1 MTLHPDDLASVT
13 AANRDRLMG
22 VAAAISTITNSERD
36 MTNILTIPVDP
47 SRLDAAHAAGILKQ
61 GAWGDGTD
69 AVCMMSA
76 LVPGARSNE
85 ACVTAGWPEW
95 LVALNIGMFDDA
107 ETPDAAWE
115 FAHAVAT
122 ACAGPVDYDAAR
134 DRFLIAVLTEGDYS
148 VSASLS
154 KVQCDEIWWGDC
166 NRAVDTVAA
175 LLTCRLS
182 GEDVTEPLKAAA
194 AAARAACAEAWAA
207 EAAARTAA
215 RAAVWATMAATLAE
229 AARAARQAT
238 MAAGTAREA
247 WAEVWAEARAAA
259 AAAAWA
265 EVAEVAEA
273 ADCAAAR
280 TAARTAEAADCA
292 AARAAARAAEAA
304 TLAEAAART
313 AYRAHLVNALI
324 NSRVEV

>member
-1 MTLHPDDLASVT
+1 MSAHPDDLASVT

-36 MTNILTIPVDP
+36 VPNILTIPVDIAQ
-47 SRLDAAHAAGILKQ
+47 LDAAHNAGILKQ

-154 KVQCDEIWWGDC
+154 KVQCDEIWWH
-166 NRAVDTVAA
+166 NSNASVHTVAA
-175 LLTCRLS
+175 LLARRLD

-194 AAARAACAEAWAA
+194 AAADAARKAAWAA
-207 EAAARTAA
+207 EAEAAA
-215 RAAVWATMAATLAE
+215 WATMAATMAE
-229 AARAARQAT
+229 AARAARQAM
-238 MAAGTAREA
+238 MAAAAARES
-247 WAEVWAEARAAA
+247 WAEAWAEARAAE

-265 EVAEVAEA
+265 EE
-273 ADCAAAR
+273 D
-280 TAARTAEAADCA
+280 
-292 AARAAARAAEAA
+292 AAEAA
-304 TLAEAAART
+304 WA
-313 AYRAHLVNALI
+313 
-324 NSRVEV
+324 